1 MLCVWFA
8 AERSD
13 RQRLEKENSSLMAKT
28 FAAPSTALVEL
39 QGLKTEVYSLR
50 REKAS
55 AELREAGARREL
67 ADQTSKA
74 CLSHLGAVTADK
86 TCSSWH
92 LQLITVA
99 VQHMQVPLYIQLQ
112 RYQ

>member
-1 MLCVWFA
+1 
-8 AERSD
+8 
-13 RQRLEKENSSLMAKT
+13 MAKT

-55 AELREAGARREL
+55 AELREAEARREL

-74 CLSHLGAVTADK
+74 CVCDVGDVGVLTADR

-92 LQLITVA
+92 SRMIIVA
-99 VQHMQVPLYIQLQ
+99 VQHLQVPL
-112 RYQ
+112 

>member
-1 MLCVWFA
+1 MASISAVSISNMYVWFA
-8 AERSD
+8 AEHGD

-50 REKAS
+50 REKAN
-55 AELREAGARREL
+55 AELREAEARREL

-74 CLSHLGAVTADK
+74 CPPHVAIVTADRI
-86 TCSSWH
+86 CSG
-92 LQLITVA
+92 
-99 VQHMQVPLYIQLQ
+99 
-112 RYQ
+112 